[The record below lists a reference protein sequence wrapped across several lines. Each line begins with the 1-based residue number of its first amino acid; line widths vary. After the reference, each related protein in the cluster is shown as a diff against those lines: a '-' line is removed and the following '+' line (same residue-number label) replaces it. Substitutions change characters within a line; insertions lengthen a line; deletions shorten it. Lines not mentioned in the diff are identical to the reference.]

1 MRRAARLVVLYVLEA
16 VAALLALLILAGGAL
31 LWRLAEGPVDADLL
45 RPTIV
50 DALVQAV
57 DGDAATVGALQ
68 LRFDPRDATLI
79 VIASD
84 VRVERADGEV
94 LIAAEQVATGLA
106 LDLLLAG
113 RPSPVSITA
122 QGGSF
127 AVVRTREGR
136 VLAGFGD
143 PQVLSRGAGEAPTQ
157 SQDLGVLTSELDRA
171 GGGLLARLQRLDL
184 QSVDLRLVDEASEL
198 DWFIND
204 AALDVDLQGD
214 QVRAALSGDLIT
226 SAGPAPL
233 ALRLDSARDLDSVF
247 AEFSLSD
254 FVPAAAAPRRGAL
267 AWLAGLEAEFNAR
280 LVFDA
285 TVETGLRTALVDIT
299 SSAGEVRAPDAVYPF
314 GESALRLEYDAPS
327 GAIELERVDIQSDL
341 LQLDMTGRIFE
352 LGGFFGAVPTQ
363 ARFELTSGAGVF
375 DLAGVFPDAQV
386 WDAAS
391 LAGRI
396 DTHERVVTFE
406 QLDLDL
412 PFATGRLTG
421 RLALEDIDGRPL
433 PSLQLAGP
441 IDGVIRKE
449 DVLGLW
455 PVNFALGARDWVRD
469 NVLDGRLS
477 NAVLDLNIPAS
488 AIAERALTDDNLSLR
503 FDFTDAD
510 VRYVSTMTPLLG
522 LSGEAE
528 LRGNSLSLTGA
539 DGAIGELAIDTI
551 FVEIPRLNPKGAIAR
566 FGGSGTGDVQPVLR
580 LLSEPPLSIA
590 ETYGLDP
597 TLFDG
602 EGEMSFEIR
611 RPMRRFVPV
620 ENIGYQIDG
629 RFQSV
634 RVPTGVDGVDLEN
647 GEVVIAANPDGVTAQ
662 GTAELAGA
670 EVRVEWA
677 ETFGLE
683 GAAPSTR
690 VRASGT
696 MSGRGLDRLGL
707 PVRRFMD
714 GAVDVTAE
722 LSGRGFDFT
731 EIDVGLDLTNA
742 VVVLPAEIWEK
753 RVGAPGRA
761 QFGIDFDESGA
772 LQLDPLII
780 EAEGIDLVA
789 TASVGADG
797 RLLAAEVE
805 RLVAPGR
812 LDVALVADRPDG
824 VDGPLRMTLTGAYI
838 DAGELFSVTTP
849 GGGPLVTAPLILEA
863 DIGRVLVRG
872 VPFEAVSLSALLG
885 PEGITNVGLMASR
898 PEGGT
903 GLLVDYSSDPEDDRR
918 RLLTLRS
925 QDAGQLL
932 TAFAGFSNV
941 SGGRLR
947 LDAVGPTP
955 GEAGLLTGRVEVD
968 DFTLDDMP
976 LLARILAAGSLEGL
990 GGLLSGDGIQFDR
1003 LETDFTWGQGVL
1015 GLEEAR
1021 AAGPAL
1027 GATWQGVVSF
1037 EESRINVDGTLLPS
1051 YGANS
1056 ILGELPLLGELL
1068 TSRRGEGV
1076 FGVTFSVTGPF
1087 EETRVV
1093 ANPLAAFA
1101 PGVFRRIFEGTAAEE
1116 ELDALRDLQ
1125 RDAEAAAEADAPS
1138 PEPAPPAEP
1147 PADPTPQESEAGP

>member
-50 DALVQAV
+50 DALVEAV
-57 DGDAATVGALQ
+57 EGDTATVGALR

-79 VIASD
+79 VMASD

-136 VLAGFGD
+136 LLAGFGD
-143 PQVLSRGAGEAPTQ
+143 PRVLSRGAGEAPEPPQ
-157 SQDLGVLTSELDRA
+157 GLGVLTSELDPA

-198 DWFIND
+198 DWFIKD

-247 AEFSLSD
+247 AEFSLSN
-254 FVPAAAAPRRGAL
+254 FVPAAAAPRRGPL
-267 AWLAGLEAEFNAR
+267 AAFAGLEAEFDAR

-285 TVETGLRTALVDIT
+285 TAQAGLRTAFLDIT
-299 SSAGEVRAPDAVYPF
+299 SSAGEVRRQETTYPF
-314 GESALRLEYDAPS
+314 GEIALRLEYDAPS

-341 LQLDMTGRIFE
+341 LQLDIAGRIYE

-375 DLAGVFPDAQV
+375 NLAGVFPDTQA
-386 WDAAS
+386 WDAAI

-396 DTHERVVTFE
+396 NTRERVVTFE

-412 PFATGRLTG
+412 PYATGRLAG
-421 RLALEDIDGRPL
+421 RLALEDIDGRQW
-433 PSLQLAGP
+433 PSFQLAGP
-441 IDGVIRKE
+441 IDGVIGKDE
-449 DVLGLW
+449 VLRHW

-469 NVLDGRLS
+469 SILDGRLS
-477 NAVLDLNIPAS
+477 NAVLDLDIPAS
-488 AIAERALTDDNLSLR
+488 AIAARALGDENLSLR
-503 FDFTDAD
+503 FNFADAD

-528 LRGNSLSLTGA
+528 LRGNSLSVTGA

-551 FVEIPRLNPKGAIAR
+551 FVDIPRLNPKGAIAR

-580 LLSEPPLSIA
+580 LLSEPPLSLA
-590 ETYGLDP
+590 DTYGLDP
-597 TLFDG
+597 DMFDG
-602 EGEMSFEIR
+602 DGEMSFEIR
-611 RPMRRFVPV
+611 RPMRRFVPA
-620 ENIGYQIDG
+620 EDIGYQIDG
-629 RFQSV
+629 RFENV
-634 RVPTGVDGVDLEN
+634 RAPTGVEGVDLEN
-647 GEVVIAANPDGVTAQ
+647 GALAISANPDGVIAQ
-662 GTAELAGA
+662 GTAQLAGA
-670 EVRVEWA
+670 EVSVEWTEA
-677 ETFGLE
+677 FGLDGE
-683 GAAPSTR
+683 APSTR

-696 MSGRGLDRLGL
+696 MSGRGLDQLGL

-722 LSGRGFDFT
+722 LAGRGFDFT

-753 RVGAPGRA
+753 PVGAPGRA

-780 EAEGIDLVA
+780 EAEGVDLLA

-805 RLVAPGR
+805 RLIAPGR

-824 VDGPLRMTLTGAYI
+824 ADGPLRMTLSGAYI
-838 DAGELFSVTTP
+838 DAGELFSVTAP
-849 GGGPLVTAPLILEA
+849 GGGPFVTAPLILEA
-863 DIGRVLVRG
+863 DIDRVVVRG

-898 PEGGT
+898 PQGGT
-903 GLLVDYSSDPEDDRR
+903 GLLLDYSPDPDDGRR
-918 RLLTLRS
+918 RLLTVRS
-925 QDAGQLL
+925 EDAGQLL

-941 SGGRLR
+941 TGGRLR
-947 LDAVGPTP
+947 LDAVGPAA

-968 DFTLDDMP
+968 SFTLDDMP

-990 GGLLSGDGIQFDR
+990 GGLLSGDGIQFDQ
-1003 LETDFTWGQGVL
+1003 LESDFTWGQGVL

-1056 ILGELPLLGELL
+1056 ILGELPVLGELL

-1087 EETRVV
+1087 DETRVV

-1101 PGVFRRIFEGTAAEE
+1101 PGVFRRIFEGTAAES

-1125 RDAEAAAEADAPS
+1125 READAAAEADQPS
-1138 PEPAPPAEP
+1138 PEDQPAEP
-1147 PADPTPQESEAGP
+1147 PADPTPQESEAGG